1 MANIKSEIN
10 RKAYEANTSQADFKS
25 TKNPSAKI
33 TLEFSSEEK
42 SAQKDF
48 VNILKNLYIEKLKKE
63 MQKSGDYSI

>member
-1 MANIKSEIN
+1 MNNNVLILNQNSAC
-10 RKAYEANTSQADFKS
+10 EANTSQAEFRS
-25 TKNPSAKI
+25 MNNPSAKI

-63 MQKSGDYSI
+63 MQKSED